1 MPKVHAP
8 TPARAKI
15 AAEEPDHNPD
25 AIPKAKKVALI
36 AERGDRRIN
45 FALAGTRSA
54 TEDA

>member
-36 AERGDRRIN
+36 AQRDDRRMN
-45 FALAGTRSA
+45 FAFASARSA